1 MATDTAKP
9 PCPKPERITIA
20 GTLNMPRM
28 LNGLWQLAGGHDTD
42 IDIHTAA
49 DAIDGLVDLGLD
61 GFDMADH
68 YGEAELVVGVY
79 NKRSAG
85 PTTAFTKWCPPES
98 GDKSLEQA
106 EVAVSRALTRMGLRQ
121 IQLMQYHCWDYTDDT
136 YLFNL
141 NHLQKMKTEGKIAHI
156 GLTNVDTAHLEL
168 LINSGIE
175 IATNQVSCS
184 VLDLRLV
191 RGRIASVCAEHGVG
205 VLAYG
210 TLLGGFLS
218 EKWLHA
224 EEPKDLESLNWSL
237 RKYLRFIRAAG
248 GWQPFQ
254 VLLQVLSIVSK
265 KHHVSIAAVA
275 TRWVL
280 DIPIVSAVI
289 VGCRLN
295 DQSREYGMKNLAA
308 FGFELDDEDR
318 KRISDAQAELDD
330 IPGDCGDEYRR
341 QPFLTAA
348 GDLSHHIRGSDKIRE
363 IDALLETQR
372 RLEYSSGSKWESIAG
387 YCRAVRVGD
396 CIHVSGTTATPPAGL
411 IGQSGAIG
419 GNSARSQTVAV
430 LDMIFK
436 AIKELGGQPR
446 HIVRTRVMLRDEDD
460 VQQVSE
466 AHGWA
471 FKCEGIRPANTL
483 TLAGLI
489 GAEFLVEIEAEAVVI
504 NMV

>member
-1 MATDTAKP
+1 MV
-9 PCPKPERITIA
+9 KPERTTIA
-20 GTLNMPRM
+20 GAFEIPRM

-42 IDIHTAA
+42 IDIQIAA
-49 DAIDGLVDLGLD
+49 NAIDGLVELGLD

-68 YGEAELVVGVY
+68 YGEAERVIGAY
-79 NKRSAG
+79 NKKSAT
-85 PTTAFTKWCPPES
+85 PITAFTKWCPPGS
-98 GDKSLEQA
+98 GDRSHEQA
-106 EVAVSRALTRMGLRQ
+106 EKAVSKAMTRMNSSQ

-141 NHLQKMKTEGKIAHI
+141 SHLQSMKHQGKIAHI

-168 LINSGIE
+168 LMNSGIA

-191 RGRIASVCAEHGVG
+191 RGRMASVCADHGVG

-224 EEPKDLESLNWSL
+224 EEPKHLESLNWSL

-248 GWQPFQ
+248 GWEPFQ
-254 VLLQVLSIVSK
+254 VLLQALSVIAK
-265 KHHVSIAAVA
+265 KHDVSIAAVA

-280 DIPIVSAVI
+280 DIPVVSAVI

-295 DQSREYGMKNLAA
+295 GQSREYALKNLAA
-308 FGFELDDEDR
+308 FGFRLDDDDR
-318 KRISDAQAELDD
+318 QLISDAQAALQD

-348 GDLSHHIRGSDKIRE
+348 GDLSHHIRRSDKKKE
-363 IDALLETQR
+363 IDALLETKQ
-372 RLEYSSGSKWESIAG
+372 RLEYSSGSKWESVAG

-396 CIHVSGTTATPPAGL
+396 RIHVSGTTATPPPGL
-411 IGQSGAIG
+411 VYHAGAIG
-419 GNSARSQTVAV
+419 GKSARSQTVAV
-430 LDMIFK
+430 LDVIFK
-436 AIKELGGQPR
+436 AIKEQGGQPKDV
-446 HIVRTRVMLRDEDD
+446 VRTRVMVRNEDD

-471 FKCEGIRPANTL
+471 FNCEGIRPANTL
-483 TLAGLI
+483 TLAGLV
-489 GAEFLVEIEAEAVVI
+489 GAEFLVEMEAEAVII